1 MACNN
6 LYNTN
11 NHNLP
16 DDVFELLSIYSP
28 RPLFQK
34 FNFRSGDAL
43 AVRIGSWNLSAL
55 SSEKASNLGV
65 KEVICRTILENG

>member
-1 MACNN
+1 MHNS
-6 LYNTN
+6 N
-11 NHNLP
+11 NHSLP

-34 FNFRSGDAL
+34 FDFKNGDSL
-43 AVRIGSWNLSAL
+43 AVRIGSWNLSAF
-55 SSEKASNLGV
+55 SIEKASNLGV